1 MRTSTKAK
9 LRAFRDE
16 LLQAEAEEEAEGAQ
30 TEKEAEV
37 ALRQAG
43 IADDAPLEADEPEVE
58 RSHPKATPR

>member
-30 TEKEAEV
+30 SEEEAEV

-43 IADDAPLEADEPEVE
+43 IADAVPLEADDPPREPT
-58 RSHPKATPR
+58 HGKATPA